1 MKRSLKIACL
11 GAALLWTV
19 AAGASVLKDF
29 MRQWEQRA
37 QNYTGQRG
45 PLERQTQQSAAMAV
59 QSISSADP
67 SAPAALNAALTD
79 TRQLSYLYGRY
90 QTLWAL
96 REHMEKKP
104 SMALSEAWLQA
115 QVEGI
120 KAKVAASDAAELD
133 LKRSVP
139 GRDVPLLQWIG
150 SIERLAQDRGYS
162 EGATAELTL
171 INENLRSYYAARAEE
186 HERAVRLRTAL
197 LAGLAMALSQQQN
210 QMREL
215 GVGSVGG
222 SGRGRAFGTPPSTF
236 TLCPDGSYVGGPTCN
251 LAPNGR
257 YVGGTPHITPK
268 GDYVG
273 GPPQMTPK
281 GDYVGGS
288 GKVTMCPDGTYVSGA
303 CHITPKGR
311 YVGD

>member
-1 MKRSLKIACL
+1 M
-11 GAALLWTV
+11 
-19 AAGASVLKDF
+19 LKDF

-37 QNYTGQRG
+37 QDYTQQRA
-45 PLERQTQQSAAMAV
+45 PLEQRTQQSAETAV
-59 QSISSADP
+59 RSIQASAP
-67 SAPAALNAALTD
+67 SAPEALNEALGD

-104 SMALSEAWLQA
+104 SMAVSEMWLQS

-120 KAKVAASDAAELD
+120 RAKIAASDAAEQD
-133 LKRSVP
+133 LRRSVP
-139 GRDVPLLQWIG
+139 GRDLPLIQWVG
-150 SIERLAQDRGYS
+150 AVERLAQDRGYS

-186 HERAVRLRTAL
+186 HERAVRLRTTL
-197 LAGLAMALSQQQN
+197 LAGLAMVLSQQQN

-222 SGRGRAFGTPPSTF
+222 PGRERAFGTPPGAST
-236 TLCPDGSYVGGPTCN
+236 L
-251 LAPNGR
+251 
-257 YVGGTPHITPK
+257 
-268 GDYVG
+268 
-273 GPPQMTPK
+273 
-281 GDYVGGS
+281 
-288 GKVTMCPDGTYVSGA
+288 CPDGTYVSGA
-303 CHITPKGR
+303 CHMTPKGT